1 MIYRYINFNIKYY
14 LCIIFL
20 VKLLN
25 LLEFST
31 NKVYAK
37 NYIIKNVIV
46 QKDYNLNFH
55 KQEVFDKG
63 FKQSFEKLFFKI
75 VTKKDQKKI
84 NEIDLEQIKTMIE
97 NFSIKDEQFVDK
109 KYICNFEVEF
119 NKKKIINFLNNLEI
133 TPSVP
138 EKTDVL
144 FIPILINVTKN
155 ELLYYNQNPFYNK
168 WNDYKQNY
176 HLINYNLPNQDIE
189 DFSILQKNL
198 QNIENYDF
206 KEILSKYDFK
216 KIITLII
223 YDYYHSI
230 RMYSKVYFDDQIFL
244 LNKSYLIDK
253 ENLDSNLF
261 GIIEELK
268 NVYEDTWKSTNQINT
283 SITTPIKIK
292 INSENYS
299 LSIKFEELLDDLDL
313 IDTYSV
319 NQINSDLITYR
330 IIYNNL
336 PEKFFKLLKSKNF
349 NIQSKDNFWIIK

>member
-119 NKKKIINFLNNLEI
+119 NKKK
-133 TPSVP
+133 
-138 EKTDVL
+138 
-144 FIPILINVTKN
+144 
-155 ELLYYNQNPFYNK
+155 
-168 WNDYKQNY
+168 
-176 HLINYNLPNQDIE
+176 
-189 DFSILQKNL
+189 
-198 QNIENYDF
+198 
-206 KEILSKYDFK
+206 
-216 KIITLII
+216 
-223 YDYYHSI
+223 
-230 RMYSKVYFDDQIFL
+230 
-244 LNKSYLIDK
+244 
-253 ENLDSNLF
+253 
-261 GIIEELK
+261 
-268 NVYEDTWKSTNQINT
+268 
-283 SITTPIKIK
+283 
-292 INSENYS
+292 
-299 LSIKFEELLDDLDL
+299 
-313 IDTYSV
+313 
-319 NQINSDLITYR
+319 
-330 IIYNNL
+330 
-336 PEKFFKLLKSKNF
+336 
-349 NIQSKDNFWIIK
+349 

>member
-1 MIYRYINFNIKYY
+1 M
-14 LCIIFL
+14 
-20 VKLLN
+20 
-25 LLEFST
+25 
-31 NKVYAK
+31 
-37 NYIIKNVIV
+37 
-46 QKDYNLNFH
+46 
-55 KQEVFDKG
+55 
-63 FKQSFEKLFFKI
+63 
-75 VTKKDQKKI
+75 
-84 NEIDLEQIKTMIE
+84 
-97 NFSIKDEQFVDK
+97 
-109 KYICNFEVEF
+109 
-119 NKKKIINFLNNLEI
+119 
-133 TPSVP
+133 
-138 EKTDVL
+138 
-144 FIPILINVTKN
+144 
-155 ELLYYNQNPFYNK
+155 
-168 WNDYKQNY
+168 
-176 HLINYNLPNQDIE
+176 PNQDIE

-206 KEILSKYDFK
+206 KEILSNYNLK

-313 IDTYSV
+313 IDSYSV